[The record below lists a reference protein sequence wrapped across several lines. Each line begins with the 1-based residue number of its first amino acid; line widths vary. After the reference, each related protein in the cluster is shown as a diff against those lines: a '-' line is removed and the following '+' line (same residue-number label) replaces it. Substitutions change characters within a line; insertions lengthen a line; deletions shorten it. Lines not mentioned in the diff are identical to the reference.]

1 MSVNQPPSSNILNS
15 NSNIHSSAGNPSVK
29 LQMSKS
35 EERSLKSQQN
45 TRSILNKN
53 PRQKTAGGHG
63 LGHHQVAAHT
73 ASHGF
78 PKDSHQS
85 KSTNLVSLGNH
96 AGGQFQSQSSSQLP
110 SAQSTNNFQK
120 MSKKQLQQI
129 QQQHALLAAASVNS
143 TTTSN
148 SAGGQMPAAQLNN
161 YNTYNGMKNQKIST
175 TDYDKLRKQLIK
187 EYGPQQA

>member
-15 NSNIHSSAGNPSVK
+15 NSNIHSSAGNPSGK

-45 TRSILNKN
+45 TRTILNKN

-96 AGGQFQSQSSSQLP
+96 AGGQF
-110 SAQSTNNFQK
+110 
-120 MSKKQLQQI
+120 
-129 QQQHALLAAASVNS
+129 
-143 TTTSN
+143 
-148 SAGGQMPAAQLNN
+148 
-161 YNTYNGMKNQKIST
+161 
-175 TDYDKLRKQLIK
+175 
-187 EYGPQQA
+187 